1 MDKKMEKLLKL
12 LQDNAKLTV
21 QQLAAMLDLSEDAV
35 EAAIRKFEKDGVV
48 KGYRALVNWER
59 TDVHR
64 ASALIELRVTPK
76 KDTGFDALAERVK
89 AFPEVE
95 SVYLMSGGFD
105 LAVMVTASTMSDI
118 AMFVAK
124 RLAPIDGVLST
135 ATHFVLTKYK
145 DVGVDF
151 TADEDEIDERGS
163 NLCD

>member
-1 MDKKMEKLLKL
+1 MDRKMEKLLQL
-12 LQDNAKLTV
+12 LQEDAKLTV
-21 QQLAAMLDLSEDAV
+21 DQLSVMLDLPREAV
-35 EAAIRKFEKDGVV
+35 ETAIRKFEKDGVV
-48 KGYRALVNWER
+48 KGYRGLINWER

-76 KDTGFDALAERVK
+76 KDSGFDEIAARVK
-89 AFPEVE
+89 TFAEVQ

-105 LAVMVTASTMSDI
+105 LAVLVTANTMSEI

-135 ATHFVLTKYK
+135 ATHFILTTYK
-145 DVGVDF
+145 EGGVDF
-151 TADEDEIDERGS
+151 ITDYDEIDERGS